1 MPGEGDGGEASAEL
15 RPQAKRAA
23 CRKPRA
29 TPLKR
34 ARAGAEWA
42 SVETPGGEARCGK
55 QWQLEMRAAYARC
68 RLSDFLEVRRQN
80 DRRLAER
87 LHRIKKDEDVVGRV
101 ESLGDAFVRHAVPVR
116 Q

>member
-34 ARAGAEWA
+34 ARAADLVTDGAGTDVQLGCCLGQAEVA
-42 SVETPGGEARCGK
+42 GRC
-55 QWQLEMRAAYARC
+55 LEGPPAQ
-68 RLSDFLEVRRQN
+68 SGHQ
-80 DRRLAER
+80 
-87 LHRIKKDEDVVGRV
+87 
-101 ESLGDAFVRHAVPVR
+101 
-116 Q
+116 